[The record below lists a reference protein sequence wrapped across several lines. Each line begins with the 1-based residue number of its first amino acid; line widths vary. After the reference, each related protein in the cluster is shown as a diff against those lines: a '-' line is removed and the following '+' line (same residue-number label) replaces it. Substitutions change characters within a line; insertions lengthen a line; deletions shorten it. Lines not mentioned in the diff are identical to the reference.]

1 MTTKYTFVE
10 NFISSIAT
18 VKFEDFEDIKD
29 RILVSLDETEAFFK
43 EQIEKQ
49 EKKRAFLAQLAEM
62 AKDIDLDTLTVA
74 DVQQNELLKALT
86 EARPATS
93 SKEGGKKRKPL
104 VAKYKFFDLDGT
116 TVKFWTGVGIKPKG
130 VQKHLENG
138 GKIED
143 LEIATFNKTNNLT
156 ATTPG
161 EIEKTATPEKK
172 EKK

>member
-1 MTTKYTFVE
+1 MTTKYAFVE
-10 NFISSIAT
+10 NFIASIAT
-18 VKFEDFEDIKD
+18 VQFEDFEEIKN
-29 RILVSLDETEAFFK
+29 RIIVSLDETEVFFK

-62 AKDIDLDTLTVA
+62 AKDIDLDSLTLA
-74 DVQQNELLKALT
+74 DVEQNELLKALAD
-86 EARPATS
+86 ARPSTT

-130 VQKHLENG
+130 VQKHLESG
-138 GKIED
+138 GKVED
-143 LEIATFNKTNNLT
+143 LEIANFNKTNNLT
-156 ATTPG
+156 ATSPD
-161 EIEKTATPEKK
+161 EIEKSSSPEKK